1 MQQQIQI
8 PTPCHENWEGM
19 KQQEAGKFCGSCS
32 KIVVDF
38 TSWEVNDIFSYLKQ
52 NKGTCGRFKKSQME
66 PVEVAE
72 DLVVS
77 IANSNFSTLRKI
89 AAIIVVVFVVGTS
102 SCTDNSKLGETQVKA
117 INISDSIG
125 AVGGA
130 AVVIDSVSDVIET
143 DGLLGEPVA
152 VPSGPIKE
160 SPKTTGVTHNEP
172 MIMGDIAI
180 APLEPQMDSSTL
192 IKPTNPK
199 VICPKPNPSIVADT
213 GKTKKTNQQDEVQT
227 MGIMIVTGAPMVK

>member
-1 MQQQIQI
+1 MEQQIQI
-8 PTPCHENWEGM
+8 PTPCHESWDGM
-19 KQQEAGKFCGSCS
+19 QQQEAGKFCGSCS

-52 NKGTCGRFKKSQME
+52 NKGTCGRFKQSQME

-89 AAIIVVVFVVGTS
+89 AAIIVVVFVVGAS
-102 SCTDNSKLGETQVKA
+102 SCTDNNTKGQIHVKA
-117 INISDSIG
+117 SHITDSVN

-143 DGLLGEPVA
+143 DALLGEPVA
-152 VPSGPIKE
+152 VPSAPIKE
-160 SPKTTGVTHNEP
+160 APKTTVNYHEP

-180 APLEPQMDSSTL
+180 APPEPQIDSSTL
-192 IKPTNPK
+192 IKPKNSK
-199 VICPKPNPSIVADT
+199 VLCGKPNPSVAADT
-213 GKTKKTNQQDEVQT
+213 SKTKKTNQQDEVQT
-227 MGIMIVTGAPMVK
+227 MGIMTVIPSEIAK

>member
-19 KQQEAGKFCGSCS
+19 KQLEAGKFCGSCS

-52 NKGTCGRFKKSQME
+52 NTGTCGRFKKSQME

-89 AAIIVVVFVVGTS
+89 AAIIVVVFVVGAS
-102 SCTDNSKLGETQVKA
+102 SCTDNNTKGQIQIKA
-117 INISDSIG
+117 SHITDSVN

-130 AVVIDSVSDVIET
+130 AVVIDSVSDLIET

-152 VPSGPIKE
+152 VPAGPIKE
-160 SPKTTGVTHNEP
+160 APRTTKVTHNEP

-180 APLEPQMDSSTL
+180 TPPEPQMDSSTL
-192 IKPTNPK
+192 IEPTNPK
-199 VICPKPNPSIVADT
+199 VICPKPNPSVAVDSS
-213 GKTKKTNQQDEVQT
+213 KTKKTNQRDEVQT
-227 MGIMIVTGAPMVK
+227 MGIMTVTGAPMVK